1 MDRGRARVYRPA
13 TDDSRSGR
21 SPPFVDLGNVKADVL
36 DHCVPGFR
44 SGVFVEAIRASRG
57 RSDPFA
63 GDGVSHPAEGPGV
76 GTGE

>member
-1 MDRGRARVYRPA
+1 
-13 TDDSRSGR
+13 
-21 SPPFVDLGNVKADVL
+21 VDLGNVEADVL